1 MERLKHIVQINLVL
15 GVWLVVA
22 PFVMGYSGSTVE
34 LETDV
39 IVGLWFIG
47 CSWWMLAADSGQ
59 IAAGVLQL
67 LAGIGLAAAPFVSHY
82 QRLSRP
88 FDNDIAIGVLCV
100 IVSATATWMLASKLR
115 AAA

>member
-1 MERLKHIVQINLVL
+1 MERLKHIVQINIVL

-39 IVGLWFIG
+39 IVGLWFIA
-47 CSWWMLAADSGQ
+47 CSWWMLAAGSGRMT
-59 IAAGVLQL
+59 ASVLQL
-67 LAGIGLAAAPFVSHY
+67 LAGVGLAAAPFLSHY

-88 FDNDIAIGVLCV
+88 FDNDIVVGVLCV
-100 IVSATATWMLASKLR
+100 VVSATAMWMLASKLR
-115 AAA
+115 TAA